1 MSEDVERR
9 TLGAEGPLT
18 RALLDE
24 ITTEF
29 PAFRL
34 ISKEGDAL
42 SNLIHWLLVVV
53 TLGGQRSYRS
63 RYHTVLG
70 WRLYLAPS
78 WRRMSDIDRV
88 VLLRHERV
96 HLRQRARYGWL
107 LFAFLY
113 LVPFLPLG
121 LAYGRARIEWEAYVE
136 TIRATAEFHGLSA
149 VTDGNLRNELVRR
162 FVGPDYGFM
171 WPFPAVVH
179 RWYDLA
185 LREIGN
191 DFSPPPRGGC

>member
-1 MSEDVERR
+1 MSDDAG
-9 TLGAEGPLT
+9 LGVSTAEGALT

-34 ISKEGDAL
+34 VLKEGDAL

-53 TLGGQRSYRS
+53 TFGGQRSYRS
-63 RYHTVLG
+63 HYHTVLG
-70 WRLYLAPS
+70 SSLYLAPS
-78 WRRMSDIDRV
+78 WRRMSDVDRV
-88 VLLRHERV
+88 ILLRHERV
-96 HLRQRARYGWL
+96 HLRQRARYGWP

-113 LVPFLPLG
+113 LVPFFPLG

-136 TIRATAEFHGLSA
+136 TMRATVEFRGLSA

-191 DFSPPPRGGC
+191 DFSPAPPGGC